1 MSVEEDIK
9 RVAEHERVL
18 VFRSF
23 TEDTAREIGESIR
36 QAAAADG
43 AALVIGVRF
52 WNRVLYHFA
61 MPGTGPSQADW
72 VRRKSNFV
80 ERFHMAS
87 YAMTLR
93 QQRDGKG
100 FAHDDNVDPTQ
111 IAAHGGSFPIR
122 IEGVAG
128 VIGTIT
134 VSGVPG
140 RRDHGYVAAAIAK
153 HLGIDY
159 TPLALPAE

>member
-1 MSVEEDIK
+1 MGVEDDIK
-9 RVAEHERVL
+9 LVAEHERLL
-18 VFRSF
+18 VFERF
-23 TEDTAREIGESIR
+23 DETTALEIGESIR
-36 QAAAADG
+36 KAAAADG
-43 AALVIGVRF
+43 AALVIGIRF
-52 WNRVLYHFA
+52 WNRVLYHYA

-72 VRRKSNFV
+72 VQRKSGCV

-93 QQRDGKG
+93 QQRDGRG
-100 FAHDDNVDPTQ
+100 FAIDDNIDFTR

-122 IEGVAG
+122 VQGVAG
-128 VIGTIT
+128 VLGAIT

-140 RRDHGYVAAAIAK
+140 RRDHGYVTRAIAE

-159 TPLALPAE
+159 GPLQLPPE